1 MILTILVAALLFT
14 LFVLQRYIACKE
26 HSRTHR
32 LLPLMLGIICI
43 TDFYQI
49 VEYLTGEYVVFSFL
63 EELLMLQ
70 THYFLMQYIMD
81 VLKIRFRKEIRIFLF
96 IGLVAAD
103 ISMILAYRENANAYN
118 MIFWLALGSYVI
130 TMIYYTVKA
139 YFVRSYSI
147 KERFVN
153 IALFLAIIIPGMGL
167 VAQYIINRPWG
178 EAIVPVTLC
187 CSCGIVLY
195 LMETHQLADT
205 TTLLIENLY
214 DTSEIAVVLIDQD
227 YYYLDANEAAH
238 RLFAKEFAMLSGKK
252 KRISCKEQLK
262 NLLKNPKEGVEFVS
276 RGGAY
281 YQCILQ
287 PVTFHNRK
295 KGYILSAVDITKQK
309 QETALMAQLKETGRY
324 ALPDDMLERIRAQ
337 FLCGR
342 ADDNAAFAAI
352 RDMWQNSHYLMDTHT
367 AVAYSVYAQLKAKG
381 LITAP
386 AVVLSTASPFKFAPA
401 MLKALGEYANESGF
415 DAADKLSA
423 LTGLAIPAGL
433 GGIRELSV
441 LHTDVIDPAEMGAYI
456 HSVL

>member
-153 IALFLAIIIPGMGL
+153 IALFLAIIIPSMGL
-167 VAQYIINRPWG
+167 VAQDIINRPWG

-227 YYYLDANEAAH
+227 
-238 RLFAKEFAMLSGKK
+238 
-252 KRISCKEQLK
+252 
-262 NLLKNPKEGVEFVS
+262 
-276 RGGAY
+276 
-281 YQCILQ
+281 
-287 PVTFHNRK
+287 
-295 KGYILSAVDITKQK
+295 
-309 QETALMAQLKETGRY
+309 
-324 ALPDDMLERIRAQ
+324 
-337 FLCGR
+337 
-342 ADDNAAFAAI
+342 
-352 RDMWQNSHYLMDTHT
+352 
-367 AVAYSVYAQLKAKG
+367 
-381 LITAP
+381 
-386 AVVLSTASPFKFAPA
+386 
-401 MLKALGEYANESGF
+401 
-415 DAADKLSA
+415 
-423 LTGLAIPAGL
+423 
-433 GGIRELSV
+433 
-441 LHTDVIDPAEMGAYI
+441 
-456 HSVL
+456 